1 LDLLSKFGKSGVK
14 IDFSCIKYYWIF

>member
-14 IDFSCIKYYWIF
+14 LILVA

>member
-1 LDLLSKFGKSGVK
+1 LDLLSKVGKSGVK

>member
-1 LDLLSKFGKSGVK
+1 LDLLSKFGKNGVK